1 MDKRLYAFRL
11 TGIGF
16 YIATCI
22 ILGTVGGLWLDGQF
36 QTKPILV
43 VIGLFLGLI
52 TAVIGTYRM
61 LKQLISDNRNGDN
74 E

>member
-1 MDKRLYAFRL
+1 MDKRLYALRL

-22 ILGTVGGLWLDGQF
+22 ILGVVGGLWLDGQF
-36 QTKPILV
+36 QTKPVLV
-43 VIGLFLGLI
+43 ILGLI
-52 TAVIGTYRM
+52 LGLLTAVIGTYRM
-61 LKQLISDNRNGDN
+61 LKPLVSDKQSGED